1 MPGIFR
7 PVRAGFNA
15 EIERSRP
22 LVPAALVSCVNLIGF
37 GQEVCS
43 RLNTWVEF
51 HGDWCWQTLLCVALT
66 LNSVPQN
73 NIEKRTID
81 SQ

>member
-1 MPGIFR
+1 M
-7 PVRAGFNA
+7 RAGFSA

-22 LVPAALVSCVNLIGF
+22 LVPAALVSCVNLIGS

-51 HGDWCWQTLLCVALT
+51 HDGWYWQALLCVALT
-66 LNSVPQN
+66 LNSVPKN
-73 NIEKRTID
+73 NIEQRTVD